1 MTTTVSRMIEAV
13 TDAAELARVY
23 DEVLEPSFPATEV
36 VTADEFVASGEA
48 GDLDVLVA
56 RADDGALL
64 GAIVGER
71 HGTGVLVNWL
81 AVSGTTRG
89 GGVGGALFDAGVE
102 RWVRQDGVA
111 VVLGEVERPD
121 VFSAHPEHGD
131 PERRLAFY
139 ERRGAHVLDMPYYEP
154 PLREG
159 MPRLRGLLLVMLSGS
174 DPTPP
179 PRILTPAETKGV
191 RDVLLGTMGRAEPGD
206 DETARIYAAVDA
218 PGGLRL
224 LPLADYTRTPLS
236 H

>member
-1 MTTTVSRMIEAV
+1 MIESV

-89 GGVGGALFDAGVE
+89 GGVGGALFE
-102 RWVRQDGVA
+102 RWVRQDGVS

-179 PRILTPAETKGV
+179 PRILTHAETKGV

-224 LPLADYTRTPLS
+224 LPLADYARTPIS